1 MYKTFESEHRVRP
14 DDIDMYNHVH
24 NSKYFDY
31 VTAARYDQMDINYG
45 MSMEAFIQRGFGWL
59 VRTAH
64 VDYKRPLT
72 MGDYFIV
79 RTGIADINPKICRVN
94 FSIIIKANGK
104 VSCDGW
110 FDFVLI
116 DMKTGKGV
124 EIPDDILAHYT
135 GFVE

>member
-72 MGDYFIV
+72 MGDKSQRQSKLRWLV
-79 RTGIADINPKICRVN
+79 
-94 FSIIIKANGK
+94 
-104 VSCDGW
+104 
-110 FDFVLI
+110 
-116 DMKTGKGV
+116 
-124 EIPDDILAHYT
+124 
-135 GFVE
+135 